1 MILIIMLEKA
11 ISEKDGDV
19 LVDIEV
25 SPNSKNFEI
34 SNFND
39 WRNRIEVRI
48 KQIPQKGKANKEISK
63 EFSKLFNRDVAI
75 FKGEK
80 SSQKTLIFKNSSKED
95 ILVKFQQ
102 LLK

>member
-1 MILIIMLEKA
+1 MLEKA
-11 ISEKDGDV
+11 ISIKDGNV

-63 EFSKLFNRDVAI
+63 EFSKLFNCDVAI

-80 SSQKTLIFKNSSKED
+80 SSQKTLIFKNSTKED
-95 ILVKFQQ
+95 VLEKFQQ